1 MNEPHTDDGFE
12 AKLKLSPGSILCA
25 WVAEMTAFI
34 KSLDSNHLIATGEEG
49 YRSDLTA
56 DSSSHSWLNNGLKGG
71 DFVCNTCR
79 TGITLATVHCY
90 PDSWGFTSSNYGWL
104 GENFLADRRRAALAC
119 GSGVGPFGST
129 GRPVPAILEE
139 VRVLFLLVMVV
150 AALCGAALPLH
161 GFVPSRHPGVLALV
175 APADD
180 ASRRDWV
187 RGRGAGHARV
197 QP

>member
-12 AKLKLSPGSILCA
+12 ATLKLSPGSILCA

-49 YRSDLTA
+49 YRADLTA

-79 TGITLATVHCY
+79 TGLVGIYVVQLRLARGKLSRRQEARCARMRQRRGAFRQHGQARSG
-90 PDSWGFTSSNYGWL
+90 DLGRGKSSFSFGD
-104 GENFLADRRRAALAC
+104 GGG
-119 GSGVGPFGST
+119 GSP
-129 GRPVPAILEE
+129 
-139 VRVLFLLVMVV
+139 
-150 AALCGAALPLH
+150 CGAALPLH

-180 ASRRDWV
+180 ASR
-187 RGRGAGHARV
+187 
-197 QP
+197 